1 VKPQASEALNA
12 PPDRVT
18 RIRRRLFWALL
29 GPFCILMGVATVMGF
44 RSADP
49 ARALTTV
56 AVLVAL
62 ALALPSA
69 LAWLARSVIRD
80 VQALDDERARLTDL
94 YGRARHEALVD
105 GLTGLGNHRAFQDEL
120 ARQIEISRRQSTSLA
135 LLLVDV
141 DNLKTINDTQGHAG
155 GDRLL
160 ETVGRVTTT
169 ALRRYDRAFRVG
181 GDEFAIL
188 LPGADVNAGLQV
200 GRRILAAALSA
211 GETDEAVGS
220 ISLSIGASAF
230 PSPSVQGQYLY
241 RNADAALYW
250 CKRHGRTAVV
260 AFDPGR
266 HGAASDER
274 SITELSEAVGAVL
287 ASRALRPV
295 YQPIY
300 SMDSGEPI
308 GFEGLVRPGDGAPFS
323 DASALFAAAEVAD
336 RTVELDFA
344 CLEAVAAGIRMPNDG
359 AYISVNLS
367 PRTLESNLF
376 HVGELKA
383 IFQRH
388 GIGPERVVLELTE
401 RERVEDIEQLRR
413 NVDACRRAG
422 MRLAADDVGAGN
434 AGLRLLS
441 EVHFDIVKID
451 LSLIQGGTMHDPSH
465 GVLRAL
471 QELATQWN
479 ASVVAEG
486 VETAEQLRVIR
497 QLEIGAGQGYLLSRP
512 SDTMRNDRIDLDE
525 LEASGD
531 VDDLLDRAIR
541 ERAAP
546 AAAPP
551 STSTS
556 TGRRSIVPR
565 PRRAEAAPS
574 GSSSGSGGRRADRRS
589 R

>member
-1 VKPQASEALNA
+1 MKPQASEALNA
-12 PPDRVT
+12 PQDRVT

-44 RSADP
+44 RSAGP
-49 ARALTTV
+49 AGAPSTV
-56 AVLVAL
+56 AMLVAL

-120 ARQIEISRRQSTSLA
+120 ARQIEISRRQSTSLS
-135 LLLVDV
+135 LLLIDV
-141 DNLKTINDTQGHAG
+141 DNLKTINDTQGHVG

-188 LPGADVNAGLQV
+188 LPGADVDAGLQV
-200 GRRILAAALSA
+200 GRRILASALSA
-211 GETDEAVGS
+211 GEIDDAVGS
-220 ISLSIGASAF
+220 ISLSIGVSAF

-359 AYISVNLS
+359 YISVNLS

-512 SDTMRNDRIDLDE
+512 SETMRSDRIDLDE

-531 VDDLLDRAIR
+531 VDDLLVRAIR

-546 AAAPP
+546 AP
-551 STSTS
+551 TSIPTE

-565 PRRAEAAPS
+565 QRRAEAAPS
-574 GSSSGSGGRRADRRS
+574 GSSSGNGGRRADRRP